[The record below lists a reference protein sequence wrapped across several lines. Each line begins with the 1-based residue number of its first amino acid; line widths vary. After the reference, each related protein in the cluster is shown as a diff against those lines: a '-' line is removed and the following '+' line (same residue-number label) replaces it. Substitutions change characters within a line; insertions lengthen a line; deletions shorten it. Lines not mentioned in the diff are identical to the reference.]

1 MFSMALQTC
10 NFQVWF
16 ALLCWRHER
25 LLHRPDPHHPRPE
38 LDQSASGKLW
48 QKSCNVQSNT
58 AFPFFFAHILKNN
71 LMKIS

>member
-10 NFQVWF
+10 IVQVWF
-16 ALLCWRHER
+16 ALLRWRHER

-48 QKSCNVQSNT
+48 QKSCNVQFNT
-58 AFPFFFAHILKNN
+58 AFPFLFAQR
-71 LMKIS
+71 